1 MKKRTFLGVI
11 RMSYLQLKLEA
22 WIVDVNREDSVTL
35 QLFEKFL
42 DVMFSLIK
50 WAGIPFVIYLLFV
63 ISKW

>member
-1 MKKRTFLGVI
+1 
-11 RMSYLQLKLEA
+11 MSYLQLKLEA